1 MEFRSFNQDGNRL
14 DMPSLAVF
22 FTVQTVQFVV
32 NNDRSSRHKPAT
44 KRSKKSDSDWRT
56 QLGKD

>member
-22 FTVQTVQFVV
+22 FTLQTVQFVG
-32 NNDRSSRHKPAT
+32 NNDRSSRHKPAK